1 MSDAQDHSAP
11 TEPSGDARS
20 PRAVPETLPGTGY
33 RGPRLWIPVLALV
46 VVGALAFALAVARVD
61 VRVSGADAFERAA
74 YCSVAGN
81 TAPDGSELAPGTFLD
96 LLLGEPGRDARVAG
110 AQPANFIQG
119 AGLTCAGP
127 PSGFVRR
134 GFASSADNVRAGIY
148 PYYAPEGS

>member
-1 MSDAQDHSAP
+1 VSDARDHSAP
-11 TEPSGDARS
+11 TEPSGGTRS

-46 VVGALAFALAVARVD
+46 VGGALAFLLAVAQAD
-61 VRVSGADAFERAA
+61 VKISGADEFERAA

-96 LLLGEPGRDARVAG
+96 LLLGEPGRDGRVAG

-127 PSGFVRR
+127 PSGYVRR

>member
-1 MSDAQDHSAP
+1 LSDAQDHSAP
-11 TEPSGDARS
+11 TELSEGARS
-20 PRAVPETLPGTGY
+20 PRAVPGALPGTVR

-46 VVGALAFALAVARVD
+46 VAGALPFLLAVGRAD
-61 VRVSGADAFERAA
+61 VKISGTDEFERAA

-96 LLLGEPGRDARVAG
+96 LLLGEPGRDGRVAG

-119 AGLTCAGP
+119 SGLTCAGP